1 MHNSNTGIFWK
12 MKDCESLYKS
22 RYSNQLNGITGDKW
36 QCQTTIAITDRPS
49 ETKTEPMETIKN
61 KEPEQTQESP
71 SKEIINAL
79 VFVGVAV
86 LSVYI
91 YLNQY
96 PFNKALNISNIPLVA
111 LIVCLLIMAYLLGLV
126 DTWLKQNI
134 DPYLLKIKSWLN
146 RRNEQ

>member
-12 MKDCESLYKS
+12 MKYRETSYLDPLS
-22 RYSNQLNGITGDKW
+22 SN
-36 QCQTTIAITDRPS
+36 S
-49 ETKTEPMETIKN
+49 EPMETIKN
-61 KEPEQTQESP
+61 KEPEHEHKQPQESP

-79 VFVGVAV
+79 VFVGSGV
-86 LSVYI
+86 LIGAI
-91 YLNQY
+91 YYNGY
-96 PFNKALNISNIPLVA
+96 HFNKDLNISNIPLVA
-111 LIVCLLIMAYLLGLV
+111 LIGCLLIMAYLLGLV